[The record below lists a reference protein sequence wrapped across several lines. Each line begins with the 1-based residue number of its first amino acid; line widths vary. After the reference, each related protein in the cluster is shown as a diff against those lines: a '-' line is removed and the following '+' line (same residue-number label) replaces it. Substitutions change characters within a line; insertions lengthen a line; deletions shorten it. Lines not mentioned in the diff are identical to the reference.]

1 MADKI
6 AESFGKTRKELMDR
20 MLGLSAEAS
29 KLQGIDPEMKKAIKE
44 RNDKRAEANV
54 GNAIKK
60 LPLSTLID
68 LYSSLYEAFAKLSNK
83 LQKEK
88 AEKIKTVRQQREEN
102 AKQLEAL
109 FMTYGEGII
118 DMEQELLRAGM
129 NMEQRVDQVRFL
141 EKFKRYEE
149 FKENAEKNKAE
160 MSLATRIR
168 NWHELPDDVKA
179 KKLEEIGYTPDNTI
193 IKRINET
200 IAENVA
206 KDVGDSEQIREA
218 TSEFTAYCSKNAR
231 TPRCSSKD
239 SPTM

>member
-20 MLGLSAEAS
+20 MLGLSVEAG
-29 KLQGIDPEMKKAIKE
+29 KLKGIDPAMKKAIKE

-54 GNAIKK
+54 GNAVKK

-68 LYSSLYEAFAKLSNK
+68 LYSSLYEAFAKLA
-83 LQKEK
+83 
-88 AEKIKTVRQQREEN
+88 AEYLEEN
-102 AKQLEAL
+102 EEAVKANKQKQAANKKQLEAL
-109 FMTYGEGII
+109 FMNYGERII
-118 DMEQELLRAGM
+118 DMEEALLREGM
-129 NMEQRVDQVRFL
+129 NMEQRVEQVIFL
-141 EKFKRYEE
+141 EEFKRYEE
-149 FKENAEKNKAE
+149 AKQQAEENAAIMAV
-160 MSLATRIR
+160 MSRVR

-193 IKRINET
+193 INRINET

>member
-6 AESFGKTRKELMDR
+6 AESFRETREKLMNEK
-20 MLGLSAEAS
+20 LGLSVADS
-29 KLQGIDPEMKKAIKE
+29 KLQGIDPETAKALKEGYDKKA
-44 RNDKRAEANV
+44 NANV

-88 AEKIKTVRQQREEN
+88 AEKIKAVRQQREEN

-118 DMEQELLRAGM
+118 DMERALLREGM

-141 EKFKRYEE
+141 NEFKRYEE

-193 IKRINET
+193 LNRINET

>member
-54 GNAIKK
+54 GNAVKK

>member
-6 AESFGKTRKELMDR
+6 AESFRETRKELMDR
-20 MLGLSAEAS
+20 MLGLSVEAG
-29 KLQGIDPEMKKAIKE
+29 KLKGIDPAMKKAIKE

-54 GNAIKK
+54 GNAVKK

-68 LYSSLYEAFAKLSNK
+68 LYSSLYEAFAKLA
-83 LQKEK
+83 
-88 AEKIKTVRQQREEN
+88 AEYLEEN
-102 AKQLEAL
+102 EEAVKANKQKQAANKKQLEAL
-109 FMTYGEGII
+109 FMNYGERII
-118 DMEQELLRAGM
+118 DIEEALLREGM
-129 NMEQRVDQVRFL
+129 NMEQRVEQVIFL
-141 EKFKRYEE
+141 EEFKRYEE
-149 FKENAEKNKAE
+149 AKQQAEENAAIMAV
-160 MSLATRIR
+160 MSRVR

-193 IKRINET
+193 INRINET

>member
-29 KLQGIDPEMKKAIKE
+29 KLKGIDPETAKALKEGYDKKA
-44 RNDKRAEANV
+44 NANV
-54 GNAIKK
+54 GNAVKK

-88 AEKIKTVRQQREEN
+88 AEKIKTVKQQREEN

-193 IKRINET
+193 INRINET

>member
-6 AESFGKTRKELMDR
+6 AESFGKTRKELMDK

-29 KLQGIDPEMKKAIKE
+29 KLKGIDPAMKKAIKE

-54 GNAIKK
+54 GNAVKK

-68 LYSSLYEAFAKLSNK
+68 LYSSLYEAFAKLTAEYSKENEEAAKANK
-83 LQKEK
+83 QKQ
-88 AEKIKTVRQQREEN
+88 VEN
-102 AKQLEAL
+102 QKQIEAL
-109 FMTYGEGII
+109 VMTYGEGII

-231 TPRCSSKD
+231 TPRCSSMD

>member
-6 AESFGKTRKELMDR
+6 AESFRETREKLMYE

-29 KLQGIDPEMKKAIKE
+29 KLQGIDPETAKALKEGYDKKA
-44 RNDKRAEANV
+44 NANV
-54 GNAIKK
+54 GNAVKK

-88 AEKIKTVRQQREEN
+88 AEKIKAVRQQREEN
-102 AKQLEAL
+102 AKRIEDL
-109 FMTYGEGII
+109 FRTGEGII
-118 DMEQELLRAGM
+118 DMEQALLRAGM

-141 EKFKRYEE
+141 NEFKRYEE

-193 IKRINET
+193 INRINET

>member
-29 KLQGIDPEMKKAIKE
+29 KLKGIDPAMKKAIKE

-54 GNAIKK
+54 GNAVKK

-68 LYSSLYEAFAKLSNK
+68 LYSSLYEAFAKLA
-83 LQKEK
+83 
-88 AEKIKTVRQQREEN
+88 AEYLEEN
-102 AKQLEAL
+102 EEAVKANKQKQVENQKQIEAL
-109 FMTYGEGII
+109 FDTYGERII
-118 DMEQELLRAGM
+118 DMELALLREGM
-129 NMEQRVDQVRFL
+129 NMEQRVDQVIFL
-141 EKFKRYEE
+141 EEFKRYEE
-149 FKENAEKNKAE
+149 AKQQAEKNAAIMAV
-160 MSLATRIR
+160 MSRVR

>member
-6 AESFGKTRKELMDR
+6 AESFRETREKLMNEK
-20 MLGLSAEAS
+20 LGLSVADS
-29 KLQGIDPEMKKAIKE
+29 KLQGIDPETAKALKEGYDKKA
-44 RNDKRAEANV
+44 NANV

-88 AEKIKTVRQQREEN
+88 AEKIKAVRQQREEN

-118 DMEQELLRAGM
+118 DMERALLREGM

-141 EKFKRYEE
+141 NEFKRYEE

-193 IKRINET
+193 INRINET

>member
-1 MADKI
+1 
-6 AESFGKTRKELMDR
+6 
-20 MLGLSAEAS
+20 
-29 KLQGIDPEMKKAIKE
+29 
-44 RNDKRAEANV
+44 
-54 GNAIKK
+54 
-60 LPLSTLID
+60 
-68 LYSSLYEAFAKLSNK
+68 
-83 LQKEK
+83 
-88 AEKIKTVRQQREEN
+88 
-102 AKQLEAL
+102 
-109 FMTYGEGII
+109 MTYGERII

-141 EKFKRYEE
+141 EEFKRYEE

-193 IKRINET
+193 INRINET